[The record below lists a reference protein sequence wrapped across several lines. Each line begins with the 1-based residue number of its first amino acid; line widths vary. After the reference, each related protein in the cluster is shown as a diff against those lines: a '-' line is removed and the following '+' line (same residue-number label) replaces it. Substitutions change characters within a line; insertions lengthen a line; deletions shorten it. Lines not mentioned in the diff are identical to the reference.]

1 MRFALHAICAFL
13 LSIGAALAIVP
24 VLAQTPSPPPQQ
36 AAPAPA
42 PAKPY
47 KPVAVALPRP
57 MNEPG
62 FDAFRKQLLETAQKK
77 DRAGLDKLVV
87 AQGFF
92 WEAEDGDKADK
103 KKTGSDN
110 LASALGLGGKDAPGW
125 DLLTS
130 YSSDPTAAPIP
141 DRQGIV
147 CAPADPAFDD
157 KELEELAKATDT
169 DPGEWGYPVAPG
181 IDVRAGAQP
190 NSPVTEKLGMHFVRV
205 MPDTGPSAPN
215 AQNQMPMLR
224 ILLPSG
230 KTGYVA
236 GNAISP
242 LGNDQLCYV
251 KEADGWKI
259 AGFIGAGAQ

>member
-1 MRFALHAICAFL
+1 MRFPLHALSVAL
-13 LSIGAALAIVP
+13 LSIGTAVATMP
-24 VLAQTPSPPPQQ
+24 VLAQSQSPQPQQ
-36 AAPAPA
+36 TAPA

-62 FDAFRKQLLETAQKK
+62 FDAFRKQLTETAQKK
-77 DRAGLDKLVV
+77 DRAALAKLVV

-103 KKTGSDN
+103 KKSSSDN

-125 DLLTS
+125 DLLMS

-141 DRQGIV
+141 DRQGVV

-157 KELEELAKATDT
+157 KELEELAKSTDT
-169 DPGEWGYPVAPG
+169 DPGEWGYPVAAG
-181 IDVRAGAQP
+181 IEVRSGAQP

-205 MPDTGPSAPN
+205 MPDTGPGAPD

-224 ILLPSG
+224 IMLPSG

-259 AGFIGAGAQ
+259 AGFIGPGAQ

>member
-1 MRFALHAICAFL
+1 MRFPSQTISAVL
-13 LSIGAALAIVP
+13 LSVGAVLATSP
-24 VLAQTPSPPPQQ
+24 VLAQSPSPQPQQ

-57 MNEPG
+57 MTEPG
-62 FDAFRKQLLETAQKK
+62 FDAFRKQLLDTAQKK
-77 DRAGLDKLVV
+77 DRAALAKLVV

-92 WEAEDGDKADK
+92 WEGEDGDKADK
-103 KKTGSDN
+103 QKSGSDN
-110 LASALGLGGKDAPGW
+110 LASAVGLGGNNAPGW
-125 DLLTS
+125 ELLMS

-141 DRQGIV
+141 DRQGVV

-157 KELEELAKATDT
+157 TELEEVAKSTDT
-169 DPGEWGYPVAPG
+169 DPGEWGYPVAAG
-181 IDVRAGAQP
+181 IEVRSSVQP

-205 MPDTGPSAPN
+205 MPDAGPGTPD
-215 AQNQMPMLR
+215 AQNQMQMLR
-224 ILLPSG
+224 IVLPSG

-236 GNAISP
+236 SSAISP

-259 AGFIGAGAQ
+259 AGFIGQGAQ

>member
-1 MRFALHAICAFL
+1 MRFPLHALSAL
-13 LSIGAALAIVP
+13 LLLIGALATWP
-24 VLAQTPSPPPQQ
+24 VLAQAPSPQPPPPQPQQ
-36 AAPAPA
+36 AAPA

-62 FDAFRKQLLETAQKK
+62 FDAFRKQLLETVQKK
-77 DRAGLDKLVV
+77 DHAGLAKLVV
-87 AQGFF
+87 TQGFF

-103 KKTGSDN
+103 KKTGGDN
-110 LASALGLGGKDAPGW
+110 LASALGLGGQEGW
-125 DLLTS
+125 DLLMS
-130 YSSDPTAAPIP
+130 YASDPTAAPIP

-157 KELEELAKATDT
+157 KELEELAKATET
-169 DPGEWGYPVAPG
+169 DPGEWGYPVAAG

-190 NSPVTEKLGMHFVRV
+190 NAPVTEKLGMHFVRV
-205 MPDTGPSAPN
+205 MPDTAPG
-215 AQNQMPMLR
+215 APDTQNQMPMLR
-224 ILLPSG
+224 IVLPSG
-230 KTGYVA
+230 KIGYVA

-259 AGFIGAGAQ
+259 AGFIGPGAQ

>member
-1 MRFALHAICAFL
+1 MRFPLHTFAAIL
-13 LSIGAALAIVP
+13 LSIAAAPAAGP
-24 VLAQTPSPPPQQ
+24 VFAQAPQQ

-57 MNEPG
+57 MAEPG
-62 FDAFRKQLLETAQKK
+62 FDAFRKQLAEAAQKQ
-77 DRAGLDKLVV
+77 DRGALAKLVV

-103 KKTGSDN
+103 KKSGSDN
-110 LASALGLGGKDAPGW
+110 LASAIGLSGKDAPGW
-125 DLLTS
+125 ELLMS
-130 YSSDPTAAPIP
+130 YSADPTAAPIP
-141 DRQGIV
+141 DRQGVV

-157 KELEELAKATDT
+157 QALEELAKATDT
-169 DPGEWGYPVAPG
+169 DTGEWGYPVTAG
-181 IDVRAGAQP
+181 VEVRTGAQP
-190 NSPVTEKLGMHFVRV
+190 NSPVMEKLGMHFVRV
-205 MPDTGPSAPN
+205 MPDAPN
-215 AQNQMPMLR
+215 AQNQMPALR
-224 ILLPSG
+224 IVLPSG

-251 KEADGWKI
+251 KEAEGWKI
-259 AGFIGAGAQ
+259 TGFIGLGAQ